1 MDGVQRGLV
10 LRLDGHLLS
19 SILIIITLCGRRSER
34 PRLEVRWTLA
44 VFYVIIITLCGRRS
58 ERPHLEVRWTLA
70 VFYADNY
77 NTMWPAFREASS

>member
-1 MDGVQRGLV
+1 MADVQRGLV

-19 SILIIITLCGRRSER
+19 SMLIIITLCGRRSER
-34 PRLEVRWTLA
+34 PR
-44 VFYVIIITLCGRRS
+44 
-58 ERPHLEVRWTLA
+58 LEVRWTLA

>member
-19 SILIIITLCGRRSER
+19 SMLIIITLCGRRSER

-44 VFYVIIITLCGRRS
+44 VFYADNYNTMLRRS
-58 ERPHLEVRWTLA
+58 ERPRLEVRWTLA